1 MRNKDLDYD
10 SIRRLYGQWLEIGDY
25 YTGDFYPLTPY
36 SLEND
41 VWMAWQFNRSDIGE
55 GMVQAFRRAGS
66 FYESARFKLN
76 GLDPDATY
84 TLTNFDLL
92 DKISM
97 TGRELMEK
105 GLPITITDQPGAV
118 VITYRKLQ

>member
-41 VWMAWQFNRSDIGE
+41 VWMAWQFNRSDIGA
-55 GMVQAFRRAGS
+55 GMVQAFRRADS

-76 GLDPDATY
+76 GL
-84 TLTNFDLL
+84 TLMLL
-92 DKISM
+92 I
-97 TGRELMEK
+97 R
-105 GLPITITDQPGAV
+105 
-118 VITYRKLQ
+118 